1 MTARIR
7 LAGFILGC
15 LLMMAVGASA
25 GMPERTVLENGL
37 VVILAPIPGSGQVAI
52 ESFYRTGFIDEPEG
66 MPQASHL
73 LEHLVCQ
80 SATKSFKAGQSYELL
95 NKGRMTNAETMA
107 CFTHYDYL
115 TPSADLEL
123 ALRVEGERLSSLS
136 ITQDVISR
144 ELPKCYAEAAQV
156 ERNPQLGMYKF
167 AFAAFGQAWRY
178 KATSAT
184 VKSGLEKVPAA
195 RIQEYHRSRYQ
206 PSGAVL
212 TLVGDFDRVRAIG
225 LAKKYLGVI
234 PSQKVDAPKPIEW
247 DKLPNRTDMRWDS
260 SLRAVCIAFRPTA
273 DVTDRYLLHTW
284 GGLLSPSLA
293 SDEKLSK
300 MADLVTCSDPVWT
313 LNSMPFFIYAVPKP
327 AVGIDDL
334 RKAIESRLRELL
346 AQPQTKDDIAQ
357 VIAIARQIGK
367 VPVPARD
374 VIVDAAKQI
383 YPLMDAKQG
392 EAMVMGQVALE
403 FGFEELIAR
412 GNPNYLSIP
421 SGKTPD
427 TVLARFREMLDP
439 SREFVTVLTPMQ
451 EIKP

>member
-1 MTARIR
+1 MARLR
-7 LAGFILGC
+7 LAGFILVC
-15 LLMMAVGASA
+15 VLITATGASA
-25 GMPERTVLENGL
+25 GMPERTVLDNGL
-37 VVILAPIPGSGQVAI
+37 VMILAPIPGSGQVAV

-66 MPQASHL
+66 MPQLSHL
-73 LEHLVCQ
+73 VEHLVCQ
-80 SATKSFKAGQSYELL
+80 SATKSFKAGESYELL
-95 NKGRMTNAETMA
+95 NKGRMTNAETMP
-107 CFTHYDYL
+107 CFTHFDYQVS
-115 TPSADLEL
+115 SADLEL

-144 ELPKCYAEAAQV
+144 ELPKCYDEAAQV

-195 RIQEYHRSRYQ
+195 KIQEYHRSRYQ

-212 TLVGDFDRVRAIG
+212 TLVGDFDRARALG
-225 LAKKYLGVI
+225 MAKKHLGGI
-234 PSQKVDAPKPIEW
+234 PSQKVDPPKPIEW
-247 DKLPNRTDMRWDS
+247 AKLPSRTEVRWDS
-260 SLRAVCIAFRPTA
+260 GLRALCIAFRPTA

-284 GGLLSPSLA
+284 GGLLSPTLM
-293 SDEKLSK
+293 SDEKIAK
-300 MADLVTCSDPVWT
+300 IADFVTCSDPVWT

-327 AVGIDDL
+327 AVSIDDL
-334 RKAIESRLRELL
+334 RKALESRLLEMLS
-346 AQPQTKDDIAQ
+346 QPQTKDDLAQ

-367 VPVPARD
+367 VPVPARE
-374 VIVDAAKQI
+374 VIADAAKQI

-412 GNPNYLSIP
+412 GDPNYLSIP
-421 SGKTPD
+421 SGTTPD
-427 TVLARFREMLDP
+427 AVLARLREMLDP
-439 SREFVTVLTPMQ
+439 SREFITVLTPMQ
-451 EIKP
+451 VSKP